1 MEGNFAYQKNLEFA
15 RRQLL
20 DESTTEFKTPT
31 ASEQAVSSSQG
42 LMRPRQRPESG
53 PQPEG
58 FGIGL
63 MRGMQAAQEVREE
76 VVRPQARPGSERQP
90 DPTGADRP
98 LARAG
103 SVSATNM
110 EDREILALTLQAEA
124 GGEGLDG
131 MIAAGSVIRNRADSG
146 NYGRGIRGVIMRP
159 GQFSAWNGE
168 TGYAGGE
175 GAIDMAS
182 LRATSEAYEAADKL
196 LSGDYTDQTG
206 GATHYYNPEV
216 ATPNWGSTAGGDWL
230 DIGNHRFGFGDG
242 RPGST

>member
-1 MEGNFAYQKNLEFA
+1 MEQGQFAYRANLESA
-15 RRQLL
+15 RKARL
-20 DESTTEFKTPT
+20 DRGDTEFATPDAT
-31 ASEQAVSSSQG
+31 QQRQKEAQG
-42 LMRPRQRPESG
+42 LMRPRARPQEENQSLARGFGMGLMDSMAPEESIRPEGSSG
-53 PQPEG
+53 DG
-58 FGIGL
+58 
-63 MRGMQAAQEVREE
+63 
-76 VVRPQARPGSERQP
+76 RPRARP
-90 DPTGADRP
+90 
-98 LARAG
+98 G
-103 SVSATNM
+103 SVSATDM

-146 NYGRGIRGVIMRP
+146 NYGDGIRGVIMRP

-182 LRATSEAYEAADKL
+182 LRASEEAYIAADRL

-216 ATPNWGSTAGGDWL
+216 ATPAWGSNAGGEWT
-230 DIGNHRFGFGDG
+230 DIGRHRFGFGDG
-242 RPGST
+242 RPGSS